1 MVEAPLGGRRRF
13 GVLEILTVEKNGF
26 RRWMEVEERVWWRK
40 MKVTVKRFRVERETL
55 REAMKVR

>member
-26 RRWMEVEERVWWRK
+26 RRWMEVEERVWARIRRGICE
-40 MKVTVKRFRVERETL
+40 VFSVRVNSAEREF
-55 REAMKVR
+55 